1 MRFLLVILAILAG
14 PTYALTA
21 DAYIVTDMEG
31 KVRLERNA
39 DDIRPIASISKLVVA
54 AHSAQ
59 LDPSE
64 LITITKGDVSSG
76 RMKSSPLKI
85 GRSYT
90 RHQLEE
96 LALIPSDN
104 VAAIALG
111 RSVPDNVSAYA
122 TIVEPSGLNPL
133 NTSSARQLAEMARAL
148 YQTEVA
154 ELSTHSKAE
163 VGDRRS
169 TNPLLTKEG
178 WAFYLSKTGFINSS
192 GGCLVV
198 ITEIKGEVVTVVILG
213 ARNTH
218 ERWLDLIEIRRSL
231 GDTGFYVPIKVK
243 AVTKSR
249 SKRKR

>member
-1 MRFLLVILAILAG
+1 MN
-14 PTYALTA
+14 
-21 DAYIVTDMEG
+21 G
-31 KVRLERNA
+31 KVLLERNA
-39 DDIRPIASISKLVVA
+39 DDVRPIASISKLVVA

-59 LDPSE
+59 LDPTE
-64 LITITKGDVSSG
+64 LITITKGDVKAG
-76 RMKSSPLKI
+76 HMKSTPLQI
-85 GRSYT
+85 GHAYT

-111 RSVPDNVSAYA
+111 RSVPDNVSLYA

-133 NTSSARQLAEMARAL
+133 NTSSARQLAEMAKAL
-148 YQTEVA
+148 YQTDIA
-154 ELSTHSKAE
+154 ELSTHPKAE
-163 VGDRRS
+163 IGDRRS

-178 WAFYLSKTGFINSS
+178 WLFYLSKTGFINSS

-198 ITEIKGEVVTVVILG
+198 ITEINNEVVTVVILG

-218 ERWLDLIEIRRSL
+218 ERWQDLIEIRRSL

-243 AVTKSR
+243 AVTKTR